1 MKRSDYLKY
10 YMKSLRNWGVGVL
23 AILMVLPVVVFAQS
37 APGDVAIRS
46 EGALIAL
53 LLRILG
59 LLRTLFW
66 IAVVFFILLAAF
78 YYLTSGG
85 DPGKTGKA
93 NQMLMY
99 AVIAIVVALVATSL
113 PYLVRSLLGG
123 N

>member
-1 MKRSDYLKY
+1 MGA
-10 YMKSLRNWGVGVL
+10 M
-23 AILMVLPVVVFAQS
+23 AILLVLPLISFAQT
-37 APGDVAIRS
+37 APADVSIRS
-46 EGALIAL
+46 EGALIGL

-85 DPGKTGKA
+85 DAAKAGKA

-123 N
+123 A